1 MLLKAPPETS
11 MFVIFW
17 TVLYNGIIELYET
30 IKWTSDS
37 WCCLGVQ
44 ICI

>member
-1 MLLKAPPETS
+1 MLLKPSPETS

-17 TVLYNGIIELYET
+17 TVLYNGIIEPYET

-37 WCCLGVQ
+37 RCCLGVQ
-44 ICI
+44 TCI